1 MDIIGISGKCVG
13 FEIERIF
20 SEENL
25 ILKRLIVGITGASAG
40 IYGVRLLEILTK
52 HEDIEVHLTISASG
66 ARALSEELQIEVNL
80 DNFKLESLIG
90 TSSPRVVYHHE
101 SDIGASIASGSF
113 RTEGMIVVPC
123 SMGSIASI
131 AGGISRNLIQRAA
144 DVCIK
149 ENRKLVLVPRETPL
163 SSIHLENMLKL
174 SRMGVCVLPAMP
186 GCYHF
191 PKTVDDMFNFV
202 VTKIL
207 DQFDIDAKLIQRWQE

>member
-1 MDIIGISGKCVG
+1 M
-13 FEIERIF
+13 
-20 SEENL
+20 
-25 ILKRLIVGITGASAG
+25 KRLIVGITGASAG
-40 IYGVRLLEILTK
+40 IYGVRLLEVLTQ

-66 ARALSEELQIEVNL
+66 ARALFEELQIEVDL
-80 DNFKLESLIG
+80 DNFQLESLIG
-90 TSSPRVVYHHE
+90 VSSQRVIYHHE
-101 SDIGASIASGSF
+101 SNIAAPIASGSF

-123 SMGSIASI
+123 SMGSLAAI

-149 ENRKLVLVPRETPL
+149 ERRKLVLVPRETPL

-186 GCYHF
+186 GFYHF
-191 PKTVDDMFNFV
+191 PRNVDDLLNFV

-207 DQFDIDAKLIQRWQE
+207 DQFGIDTKLIQRWKE

>member
-1 MDIIGISGKCVG
+1 
-13 FEIERIF
+13 
-20 SEENL
+20 
-25 ILKRLIVGITGASAG
+25 LKRLIVGITGASAG
-40 IYGVRLLEILTK
+40 IYGIRLLEVLTK
-52 HEDIEVHLTISASG
+52 HEDVEVHLTISSSG
-66 ARALSEELQIEVNL
+66 ARALSEELQIEIDL

-90 TSSPRVVYHHE
+90 VSSPRVVYHHE

-131 AGGISRNLIQRAA
+131 AAGISRNLIQRAA

-186 GCYHF
+186 GLYHF

-207 DQFDIDAKLIQRWQE
+207 DQFGIDAKLIQRWKE

>member
-1 MDIIGISGKCVG
+1 M
-13 FEIERIF
+13 
-20 SEENL
+20 
-25 ILKRLIVGITGASAG
+25 KRLIVGITGASAG
-40 IYGVRLLEILTK
+40 IYGIRLLEVLTK
-52 HEDIEVHLTISASG
+52 HEDVEVHLTISSSG
-66 ARALSEELQIEVNL
+66 ARALSEELQIEIDL

-90 TSSPRVVYHHE
+90 VSSPRVVYHHE

-131 AGGISRNLIQRAA
+131 AAGISRNLIQRAA

-149 ENRKLVLVPRETPL
+149 ENRRLVLVPRETPL

-186 GCYHF
+186 GLYHF

-207 DQFDIDAKLIQRWQE
+207 DQFGIDAKLIQRWKE

>member
-1 MDIIGISGKCVG
+1 M
-13 FEIERIF
+13 
-20 SEENL
+20 
-25 ILKRLIVGITGASAG
+25 KRLIVGITGASAG
-40 IYGVRLLEILTK
+40 IYGVRLLEVLTQ
-52 HEDIEVHLTISASG
+52 HEDIEVHLTISSSG
-66 ARALSEELQIEVNL
+66 ARALSEELQIEIDL

-90 TSSPRVVYHHE
+90 VPSPRVIYHHE

-131 AGGISRNLIQRAA
+131 AAGISRNLIQRAA

-186 GCYHF
+186 GLYHF

-207 DQFDIDAKLIQRWQE
+207 DQFGIDTKLIQRWKE